1 MSLKSRIIELVIRGK
16 NLFSKPADEATEST
30 EALASASKALK
41 EELKHLEKQ
50 DGLIAAYKS
59 QQQTLQALTQEQSQ
73 YEAQIKGLQQA
84 ERESGALTDEQARNL
99 KELQAAVKLTEKE
112 IRSATRSLDSKSG
125 ALRRAGLETDKL
137 DAAEA
142 QLSSQIKQSRSE
154 LARTN
159 QQLASNIAAHRA
171 AEASTKKHGNSVDKA
186 GGQVNGFTTKIKVAT
201 GQVLALIGAYAGFDA
216 LIRVGQ
222 NFMLASTEMENL
234 TARAKNAYKD
244 LDIAKGA
251 MVEFQKI
258 AVTTPFSLEA
268 VTDAALKLKAFGLDP
283 LDGSLRSLIDQSSA
297 MGVSQE
303 NLEGIIL
310 AVGQAWAKQKL
321 QGEEI
326 LQLVERGVPVW
337 DMLSRV
343 LNKTTGEVQKLS
355 EQGRLG
361 RVEIKQLIDEMGRT
375 NMGAAAA
382 SINNM
387 SGSWSN
393 LNDKIREVYRTLGEQ
408 GAWNYLTQ
416 QVQLATKWLDQML
429 QSGKVAEWGKSF
441 NSALQSVGESLKN
454 LTSWVN
460 ENTTAILALI
470 TTYAT
475 VKIASFFMH
484 GVTAAANLVLAV
496 RGIKKEVTVLQV
508 TLGVLTKAF
517 EFGSAIFLGS
527 LVKIRTAIIAAT
539 VALKAMSLA
548 STLAFGP
555 LVAAVVWAIGKMEE
569 LREATSSLFDS
580 FKKLDEA
587 NETKAEQT
595 KSLNE
600 TLAEYS
606 KQTQITIKS
615 MDEYNQKMA
624 DGSLVT
630 DKLTGKLMSAAQYQ
644 EVLAERSRKAAE
656 ESVATLWGMSAE
668 TAKLVGQMKQMSE
681 AGRGATEMVNSL
693 FASLKKDGEFSATDA
708 QIKSVVEALIAMEQ
722 QGILTGSV
730 LEREIKKNLA
740 DLSGN
745 ELQRFRAAGTDAF
758 TAFEDGSESAA
769 RSIKNS
775 TAEAFKRLGLDMD
788 VVRGKATDMGRELSA
803 SLNTIAMDAE
813 STREEMLLAANA
825 AIELA
830 KSSGDIKLL
839 EEAIR
844 KLGETGKLTKDD
856 IVDLMDKSK
865 SKSKELT
872 SEVEKVAAALQR
884 LGVVSLKTLQQHAAQ
899 AGKDYKILMDQVKAG
914 EVPQAEAAAG
924 FLKMAESQIKLAHA
938 QGQVIPAWLR
948 EQAVVMKATKQFDEL
963 AGKYQ
968 ETAAASVT
976 LKLAADDLVDSLNAN
991 TTAVEQNTDATERMA
1006 DACEVS
1012 GGMVGQLT
1020 AGLSEQRAELEALGP
1035 AVAAY
1040 YDQLQYGS
1048 DIQAQATENERKLA
1062 EARAEQQR
1070 QFENWG
1076 GVTVSGLDSVRES
1089 YYNAARAQTAFWEQK
1104 VSAERLQNQLATT
1117 NNLTESMIRS
1127 AEQSAR
1133 SFELLDD
1140 SSLSGLHA
1148 AIDAA
1153 RSKMEQLRQ
1162 SADQTLSSLEQRL
1175 ANLNGD
1181 TVAATALQM
1190 EQERQ
1195 RLQEQLEQARTA
1207 GDDETIR
1214 KLQQAL
1220 SLHSQIT
1227 REEMTRAR
1235 QQDDER
1241 KKQAKERTAEANQ
1254 AKSMAADAPQTSAT
1268 RAVSESSAPSR
1279 TEIETVKLVEVRIT
1293 DQVGHT
1299 AQAYTHPGTEGD
1311 LLAMLKNAR
1320 GNAF

>member
-59 QQQTLQALTQEQSQ
+59 QQQTLQALTQEQAQ

-171 AEASTKKHGNSVDKA
+171 AEASTKKHGDSVDKA

-201 GQVLALIGAYAGFDA
+201 GQVLALLGAYAGFDA
-216 LIRVGQ
+216 LIRVGH
-222 NFMLASTEMENL
+222 NFMQASTEMENL

-283 LDGSLRSLIDQSSA
+283 LDGSLRSIIDQSSA

-337 DMLSRV
+337 DMLGRV

-361 RVEIKQLIDEMGRT
+361 RAEIRLLVEEMGRA
-375 NMGAAAA
+375 NMGAAAEN
-382 SINNM
+382 IDNM

-393 LNDKIREVYRTLGEQ
+393 FNDKVREVYRTLGEQ

-416 QVQLATKWLDQML
+416 QVQLATKWFDQML
-429 QSGKVAEWGKSF
+429 QSGQVAEWGKSF
-441 NSALQSVGESLKN
+441 NSVLRSVGESIKS
-454 LTSWVN
+454 LTSWIN
-460 ENTTAILALI
+460 ENSGAIANLI
-470 TTYAT
+470 KTYAGI
-475 VKIASFFMH
+475 KIAAFFYD
-484 GVTAAANLVLAV
+484 GAKAAGQLAKSIRGTSEETSALKKAWDLTSKGFGIGAAIAAGALRGLLAIIQTVTAAM
-496 RGIKKEVTVLQV
+496 
-508 TLGVLTKAF
+508 
-517 EFGSAIFLGS
+517 
-527 LVKIRTAIIAAT
+527 RTMR
-539 VALKAMSLA
+539 VASMLM
-548 STLAFGP
+548 FGP
-555 LVAAVVWAIGKMEE
+555 LVAAVMMALDVLW
-569 LREATSSLFDS
+569 
-580 FKKLDEA
+580 KLGEQFL
-587 NETKAEQT
+587 ETRRAMKALQESQAVEAEQT
-595 KSLNE
+595 KA
-600 TLAEYS
+600 LAETYKKYS
-606 KQTQITIKS
+606 EQTGIAITS
-615 MDEYNQKMA
+615 MAEYNRMIA
-624 DGSLVT
+624 DGTLVVDT
-630 DKLTGKLMSAAQYQ
+630 FSGKLMSAAQYQ
-644 EVLAERSRKAAE
+644 EALASRSRKSMQEIAE
-656 ESVATLWGMSAE
+656 AMGGMSAE
-668 TAKLVGQMKQMSE
+668 GAKLTAQMQQMKE
-681 AGRGATEMVNSL
+681 AGRSASEMVDSL
-693 FASLKKDGEFSATDA
+693 FASLKKNGEFSATDD
-708 QIKSVVEALIAMEQ
+708 QIQSVVEALAAMER
-722 QGILTGSV
+722 QGYLTGSV
-730 LEREIKKNLA
+730 LEKEIKKQLA
-740 DLSGN
+740 SLSGE
-745 ELQRFRAAGTDAF
+745 ELLRFRQASEEAF
-758 TAFEDGSESAA
+758 TTVAGASENTA
-769 RSIKNS
+769 RAIN
-775 TAEAFKRLGLDMD
+775 
-788 VVRGKATDMGRELSA
+788 
-803 SLNTIAMDAE
+803 E
-813 STREEMLLAANA
+813 STREAFRRLSIDVDALRGAATEMGRDLSANLRLIALDANTSNQELTSAAA
-825 AIELA
+825 AALNLA
-830 KSSGDIKLL
+830 KTSGDVQLLQEVIKQ
-839 EEAIR
+839 I
-844 KLGETGKLTKDD
+844 GDSGQLTKDS
-856 IVDLMDKSK
+856 VASLMDLATKKTAELKTESIGLASALDK
-865 SKSKELT
+865 LGLT
-872 SEVEKVAAALQR
+872 SLATLKRQASETSQAYKQLIAQMASGDVTQQMAA
-884 LGVVSLKTLQQHAAQ
+884 
-899 AGKDYKILMDQVKAG
+899 D
-914 EVPQAEAAAG
+914 G
-924 FLKMAESQIKLAHA
+924 FLKMASTQIELARA
-938 QGQVIPAWLR
+938 QGQAIPAWLR
-948 EQAVVMKATKQFDEL
+948 EQAVVMQVTKQFDEL

-968 ETAAASVT
+968 ETAAASGT

-1195 RLQEQLEQARTA
+1195 RLQEQLDQARTA

-1268 RAVSESSAPSR
+1268 RTVSESSAPSR

-1293 DQVGHT
+1293 DQVGQT
-1299 AQAYTHPGTEGD
+1299 AQAYTRPGTEGD

>member
-59 QQQTLQALTQEQSQ
+59 QQQTLQALTQEQAQ

-171 AEASTKKHGNSVDKA
+171 AEASTKKHGDSVDKA

-216 LIRVGQ
+216 LIRVGH
-222 NFMLASTEMENL
+222 NFMQASTEMENL

-283 LDGSLRSLIDQSSA
+283 LDGSLRSIIDQSSA

-337 DMLSRV
+337 DMLGRV

-361 RVEIKQLIDEMGRT
+361 RAEIRLLVEEMGRA
-375 NMGAAAA
+375 NMGAAAEN
-382 SINNM
+382 INNM

-393 LNDKIREVYRTLGEQ
+393 FNDKVREVYRTLGEQ

-416 QVQLATKWLDQML
+416 QVQLATKWFDQML
-429 QSGKVAEWGKSF
+429 QSGQVAEWGKSL
-441 NSALQSVGESLKN
+441 NSALQSVGESVKS
-454 LTSWVN
+454 LTSWIN
-460 ENTTAILALI
+460 ENSGAIANLI
-470 TTYAT
+470 KTYAGI
-475 VKIASFFMH
+475 KIAAFFYD
-484 GVTAAANLVLAV
+484 GAKAAGQLAKSIRGTSEETSALKKAWDLTSKGFGIGAAIAVGALRGLLAVIQTVTAAM
-496 RGIKKEVTVLQV
+496 
-508 TLGVLTKAF
+508 
-517 EFGSAIFLGS
+517 
-527 LVKIRTAIIAAT
+527 RTMR
-539 VALKAMSLA
+539 VASMLM
-548 STLAFGP
+548 FGP
-555 LVAAVVWAIGKMEE
+555 LVAAVTVALDVLWKLGEQF
-569 LREATSSLFDS
+569 LAT
-580 FKKLDEA
+580 KKSADALKESQA
-587 NETKAEQT
+587 VGAEQAR
-595 KSLNE
+595 KMAE
-600 TLAEYS
+600 VYKEYS
-606 KQTQITIKS
+606 EQTGIAITS
-615 MDEYNQKMA
+615 MDEYNRMIA
-624 DGSLVT
+624 DGTLIVDEFS
-630 DKLTGKLMSAAQYQ
+630 GKLMSAAQYQ
-644 EVLAERSRKAAE
+644 EALASRSRKSMQEVAE
-656 ESVATLWGMSAE
+656 SMGGMSAE
-668 TAKLVGQMKQMSE
+668 GAKLTAQMQQMKE
-681 AGRGATEMVNSL
+681 AGRSTSEMVDSL

-708 QIKSVVEALIAMEQ
+708 QIKSVVEALAAMER
-722 QGILTGSV
+722 QGYSTGTA
-730 LEREIKKNLA
+730 LEKEIKKQLS

-745 ELQRFRAAGTDAF
+745 ELLRFRKAGEGAF
-758 TAFEDGSESAA
+758 TAVAGASENTA
-769 RSIKNS
+769 RAINES
-775 TAEAFKRLGLDMD
+775 TGDAFRRLGIDMD
-788 VVRGKATDMGRELSA
+788 ALRGKSTDMGRDMSA

-825 AIELA
+825 AIEMA
-830 KSSGDIKLL
+830 KSSGDIQLL

-844 KLGETGKLTKDD
+844 KLGETGKLTKAD
-856 IVDLMDKSK
+856 IVELMDKSK
-865 SKSKELT
+865 DKSKELT
-872 SEVEKVAAALQR
+872 DDVKGVSAALER
-884 LGVVSLKTLQQHAAQ
+884 LGVVTLKTLQQNAAQ
-899 AGKDYKILMDQVKAG
+899 AGKDYKVLMNQISAG
-914 EVPQAEAAAG
+914 KVPQNEAIDG

-948 EQAVVMKATKQFDEL
+948 EQAVAMQVTKQFDEL

-968 ETAAASVT
+968 ETAAASGT

-1195 RLQEQLEQARTA
+1195 RLQEQLDQARTA

-1268 RAVSESSAPSR
+1268 RTVSESSAPSR

-1293 DQVGHT
+1293 DQVGQT
-1299 AQAYTHPGTEGD
+1299 AQAYTRPGTEGD